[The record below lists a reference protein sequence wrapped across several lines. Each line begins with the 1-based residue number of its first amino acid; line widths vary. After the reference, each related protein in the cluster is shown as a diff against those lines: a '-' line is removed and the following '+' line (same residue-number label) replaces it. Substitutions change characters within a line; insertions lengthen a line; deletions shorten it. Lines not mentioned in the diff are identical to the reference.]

1 MALEPD
7 CRLAFGLGGIFLP
20 VCQSGKLAGFA
31 ILRRLASSTTRC
43 QDNLGEM
50 DEWFKS
56 HAWKAC
62 VGS

>member
-1 MALEPD
+1 LLNLVADVRGILLRERVGFLLELS
-7 CRLAFGLGGIFLP
+7 RIVAIIG
-20 VCQSGKLAGFA
+20 GFA
-31 ILRRLASSTTRC
+31 KAMHA
-43 QDNLGEM
+43 GEM